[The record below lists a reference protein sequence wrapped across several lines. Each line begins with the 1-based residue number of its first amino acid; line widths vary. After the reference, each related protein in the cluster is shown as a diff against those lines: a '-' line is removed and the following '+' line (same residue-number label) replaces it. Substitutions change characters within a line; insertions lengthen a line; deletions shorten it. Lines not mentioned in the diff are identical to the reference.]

1 MTAIAHHRPAP
12 LLELGGSTVTEHLGG
27 EQTDGALALLEFL
40 VAPDY
45 PVPPPHVHEREDE
58 LTYVLEGALEVTI
71 GGEARIVRA
80 GEAIFKPRGVPHAFA
95 VAGDGPA
102 RFLETVTP
110 AGFEGYFRALAASLR
125 NTGTVDREDADRL
138 MRELGVVAAP

>member
-1 MTAIAHHRPAP
+1 MTAIADHQPTP

-27 EQTDGALALLEFL
+27 EQTHGALALLEFR
-40 VAPDY
+40 VAADY

-58 LTYVLEGALEVTI
+58 VTYVLEGALEVTI

-80 GEAIFKPRGVPHAFA
+80 GEAIFKPRGVPHSFA
-95 VAGDGPA
+95 VAGGEPA

-110 AGFEGYFRALAASLR
+110 AGFEGYFRAVAASLR
-125 NTGTVDREDADRL
+125 ATGTVDREDADRM
-138 MRELGVVAAP
+138 MRELGVVAA